1 MKRLH
6 LLVVVALALFAFG
19 ATTALA
25 AHNGNNKAEITG
37 IGDPDAGG
45 QAIVNYSEGTG
56 KFNGRITVRNLEPGE
71 TYRFFV
77 RGSGERLVCEGE
89 ANSQGVFT
97 CNAQKLALPGFT
109 QAVVKDSAGTEVAS
123 GVFARRGNCRDP
135 DQAGSL
141 CKAPGQNK

>member
-19 ATTALA
+19 ATPAQA

-56 KFNGRITVRNLEPGE
+56 KFNGRITVRKLDPGE

-77 RGSGERLVCEGE
+77 RLPSVMSGSSARARPTARACLRATHRSSRC
-89 ANSQGVFT
+89 
-97 CNAQKLALPGFT
+97 P
-109 QAVVKDSAGTEVAS
+109 DSL
-123 GVFARRGNCRDP
+123 RR
-135 DQAGSL
+135 S
-141 CKAPGQNK
+141 

>member
-37 IGDPDAGG
+37 TGDPDAGG

-56 KFNGRITVRNLEPGE
+56 KFNGRITVRTSSRARHTSSSYAARVVSGSSARARP
-71 TYRFFV
+71 TV
-77 RGSGERLVCEGE
+77 RVCLRATRRSSRCPDSPRRL
-89 ANSQGVFT
+89 
-97 CNAQKLALPGFT
+97 
-109 QAVVKDSAGTEVAS
+109 
-123 GVFARRGNCRDP
+123 
-135 DQAGSL
+135 
-141 CKAPGQNK
+141 